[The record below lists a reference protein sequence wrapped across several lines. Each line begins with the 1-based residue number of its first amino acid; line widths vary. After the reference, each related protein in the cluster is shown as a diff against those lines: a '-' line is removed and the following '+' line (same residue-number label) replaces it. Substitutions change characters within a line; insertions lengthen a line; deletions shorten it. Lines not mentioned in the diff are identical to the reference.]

1 MCQLMVLNLIHQ
13 QQHVV
18 FHRVLVRLLLV
29 QIYTNGLWHA
39 IRFSHVRHFA
49 GDTNLLHINKFPRML
64 NKLINYILQN
74 LSNWLNA
81 SKITLNVR
89 KTELVIFKPKRKKVY
104 FEFKIRLNDKKLF
117 QTNSVKY

>member
-1 MCQLMVLNLIHQ
+1 M
-13 QQHVV
+13 

-29 QIYTNGLWHA
+29 QIYTNGLWQA
-39 IRFSHVRHFA
+39 IRFGHVRHFA

-64 NKLINYILQN
+64 NKPINYILQN